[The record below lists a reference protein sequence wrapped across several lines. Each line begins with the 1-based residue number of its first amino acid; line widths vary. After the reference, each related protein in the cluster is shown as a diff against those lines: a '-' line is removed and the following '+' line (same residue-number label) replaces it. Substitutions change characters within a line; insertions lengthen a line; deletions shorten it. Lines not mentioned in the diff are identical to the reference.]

1 MNPLDLQIILKAR
14 GRNALHR
21 NCINATNDL
30 MTFYKTY
37 KTTLPVLAA
46 YGFENETSKI
56 EQNLA
61 ELLET
66 FNNLRAKIWDD
77 VIL

>member
-1 MNPLDLQIILKAR
+1 
-14 GRNALHR
+14 
-21 NCINATNDL
+21 

-37 KTTLPVLAA
+37 KTTLPILAA
-46 YGFENETSKI
+46 YGFENETAKI

-66 FNNLRAKIWDD
+66 FNDLRAKIWDN